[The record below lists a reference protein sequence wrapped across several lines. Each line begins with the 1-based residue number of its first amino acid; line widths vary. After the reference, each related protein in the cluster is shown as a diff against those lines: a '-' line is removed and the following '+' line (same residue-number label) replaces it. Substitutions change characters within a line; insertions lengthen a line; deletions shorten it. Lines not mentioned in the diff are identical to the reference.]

1 MSASP
6 VLATAIW
13 NGNHDGSPLATDSH
27 DACFRI
33 NAAYQ
38 DRVHDEVYAVDGKWA
53 PGQQFVQPEGLQTL
67 TVGGKTDIWPS
78 WYNSKKSGISK
89 ETMAFDRISKK
100 KATDCTPAE
109 TRVDVEVTKTYDPM
123 TKKDALSA
131 DGYDPEAE
139 DDVHSCSDAKPTIN
153 SIVVDNSSGYTIK
166 ISVGKGTHSLE
177 NYTIE
182 VDGQTLASGSIA
194 SGSASAKAKSKPGKI
209 TVTVTDSAGYTAT
222 ESTTYNE

>member
-1 MSASP
+1 
-6 VLATAIW
+6 
-13 NGNHDGSPLATDSH
+13 
-27 DACFRI
+27 
-33 NAAYQ
+33 
-38 DRVHDEVYAVDGKWA
+38 
-53 PGQQFVQPEGLQTL
+53 
-67 TVGGKTDIWPS
+67 
-78 WYNSKKSGISK
+78 
-89 ETMAFDRISKK
+89 MAFDRISKK

-123 TKKDALSA
+123 TKKDTLSA

-153 SIVVDNSSGYTIK
+153 SITVDDSSGYK
-166 ISVGKGTHSLE
+166 IIVSASKGTHSLE
-177 NYTIE
+177 SYTIE

-194 SGSASAKAKSKPGKI
+194 SGSASARAQSKPGKI

>member
-1 MSASP
+1 
-6 VLATAIW
+6 
-13 NGNHDGSPLATDSH
+13 
-27 DACFRI
+27 
-33 NAAYQ
+33 
-38 DRVHDEVYAVDGKWA
+38 
-53 PGQQFVQPEGLQTL
+53 
-67 TVGGKTDIWPS
+67 
-78 WYNSKKSGISK
+78 
-89 ETMAFDRISKK
+89 
-100 KATDCTPAE
+100 
-109 TRVDVEVTKTYDPM
+109 M

-166 ISVGKGTHSLE
+166 ISAGKGTHSLE